1 MLENGFV
8 VHVDTKDDGWPCS
21 FLLSATMGE
30 LLSKAM
36 IYDVRHLAIILH
48 GIDKVEL
55 AERKP
60 QHLEDY
66 QKSYA
71 WRSQC
76 DMVKQLWYV

>member
-60 QHLEDY
+60 PTLGGLSEELRPEIPVRY
-66 QKSYA
+66 G
-71 WRSQC
+71 
-76 DMVKQLWYV
+76 